1 MAKKYIKTLIE
12 KGEGQDLE
20 FKSKFTKDIGNGVC
34 AFANTNDGTIL
45 VGVGNKGAIVGV
57 SKKVEEQIASITDS
71 CDPPVRVA
79 IEIGI
84 VDEKNILIVKVKKSG
99 QVHSWKG
106 KVYVRVSSTNR
117 PLSMQ
122 EILELGQKLG
132 KIRFD
137 EQICEEASLDDIDWN
152 FIKNEFIPVYETV
165 SGKKIV
171 GDAKELLESL
181 SGIRNSKPTN
191 AGILLFGKNPQKFFI
206 NSHIASARYKG
217 EVEGIERLDYKEF
230 TGNLFQ
236 QIDNCDEYIK
246 EHIAT
251 MSRLLPYQVQRQDI
265 PEYGLFS
272 IRELIT
278 NAACHRDYF
287 NQHSKVIIKMFSDRI
302 EFYNPG
308 GLPAGVTPKNIT
320 EKQFSRNPITAKVL
334 AKVRYI
340 EELGEGWNKII
351 DEHKKHPLKPE
362 SPKIKADD
370 YSVLIILFS
379 TKEKFEEKKLEIE
392 LNERQR
398 KAVEYLKDKEFITT
412 KIFANLINVSERQAR
427 YDLKDL
433 VTKGVLIAGGKTTL
447 RRYKLRQTSA
457 NFGKLQSR
465 KEG

>member
-1 MAKKYIKTLIE
+1 MDKKYIENLIE
-12 KGEGQDLE
+12 KGEGQDLD
-20 FKSKFTKDIGNGVC
+20 FKSRFTNDIGNCVC

-45 VGVGNKGAIVGV
+45 VGVDNKGAIAGV
-57 SKKVEEQIASITDS
+57 SKKVEEQIASIIDS
-71 CDPPVRVA
+71 CDPPVRAA
-79 IEIGI
+79 IETGI
-84 VDEKNILIVKVKKSG
+84 VDEKNILVVKVKKSR

-106 KVYVRVSSTNR
+106 KIYVRVGSTNR

-122 EILELGQKLG
+122 EIPELGQKLG

-137 EQICEEASLDDIDWN
+137 EQICEEASLDDIDWD
-152 FIKNEFIPVYETV
+152 FIKSEFIPVYETV
-165 SGKKIV
+165 SEKKVV
-171 GDAKELLESL
+171 GNPGELLESL
-181 SGIRNSKPTN
+181 SCIRDKKPTN
-191 AGILLFGKNPQKFFI
+191 AGVLLFGKNPQKFFI
-206 NSHIASARYKG
+206 NSYVALARYKG
-217 EVEGIERLDYKEF
+217 VVEDIERLDYKEF

-246 EHIAT
+246 ERTAT

-320 EKQFSRNPITAKVL
+320 EKQFSRNSIIAKVL

-351 DEHKKHPLKPE
+351 DEHKKHPLRPE
-362 SPKIKADD
+362 FPKIKADD
-370 YSVLIILFS
+370 YSVLITLFS
-379 TKEKFEEKKLEIE
+379 TKEKFKKKIAIHI
-392 LNERQR
+392 NERQR
-398 KAVEYLKDKEFITT
+398 KAMTYIEKHGRITNKEYLDINKGITART
-412 KIFANLINVSERQAR
+412 ALNDLNDLLKKNLIVGRGEKKGR
-427 YDLKDL
+427 Y
-433 VTKGVLIAGGKTTL
+433 
-447 RRYKLRQTSA
+447 YE
-457 NFGKLQSR
+457 LQ
-465 KEG
+465 